1 MNSNIKIAPSILA
14 SNFSKLNDEV
24 ISIENAGADF
34 IHLDIMDGHFVPN
47 LTFGPPIIKSLRNLT
62 KLPFDVHLMVS
73 NPDTLLDDYVNAGA
87 NIITVHVEAC
97 NHLARTLHYIKSKGC
112 KAGVAINPHTDIQF
126 IENVIEDL
134 DLILIMT
141 VNPGFGGQKFIKSM
155 FKKISL
161 VKEIISS
168 RDIFLEVDGGITKEN
183 SKEVI
188 NAGANV
194 LASGTRIE
202 KLDQLKGKYQN
213 IKILKFDISQSDKI
227 EEFIENAT
235 KELGGNL
242 DCIVNNA
249 GVTQD
254 NLAIRMSLE
263 EWQKVININ
272 LTSTFLMS
280 KSAIKKMLKNKS
292 GRIVNIT
299 SVVGHTGN
307 LGQAN
312 YTASKAGIIAMSKS
326 LAIEYAKKNIN
337 INCISPG
344 FIKTAMTDKL
354 DDKFKE
360 VIISKIP
367 SARLGDPD
375 DVANAALFLCS
386 NQSKYINGE
395 TLHVNGGMYM
405 A

>member
-1 MNSNIKIAPSILA
+1 MSDLKGKNIIVTGASGGIGNSIIE
-14 SNFSKLNDEV
+14 KLNQ
-24 ISIENAGADF
+24 
-34 IHLDIMDGHFVPN
+34 
-47 LTFGPPIIKSLRNLT
+47 
-62 KLPFDVHLMVS
+62 
-73 NPDTLLDDYVNAGA
+73 AGA
-87 NIITVHVEAC
+87 NI
-97 NHLARTLHYIKSKGC
+97 
-112 KAGVAINPHTDIQF
+112 
-126 IENVIEDL
+126 
-134 DLILIMT
+134 
-141 VNPGFGGQKFIKSM
+141 
-155 FKKISL
+155 
-161 VKEIISS
+161 
-168 RDIFLEVDGGITKEN
+168 
-183 SKEVI
+183 
-188 NAGANV
+188 
-194 LASGTRIE
+194 LASGTKIE
-202 KLDQLKGKYQN
+202 KLDVLKSKFEN

-242 DCIVNNA
+242 DCIINNA

-263 EWQKVININ
+263 EWKKVIDIN

-280 KSAIKKMLKNKS
+280 KFAIKKMLKNKS

-312 YTASKAGIIAMSKS
+312 YTASKAGIVAMSKS

-344 FIKTAMTDKL
+344 FIKTAMSDKL
-354 DDKFKE
+354 EDKFKE
-360 VIISKIP
+360 AIISKIP

-375 DVANAALFLCS
+375 DVANAVLFLCS
-386 NQSKYINGE
+386 NQSNYINGE

-405 A
+405 AWQNMVLNY